1 MLVKEVHAS
10 SSSPPLLFDALEGM
24 FSGLIGSLLSLAG
37 IALFVMILIGGF
49 KYITSGGNP
58 EAAASARRT
67 ITYAVIGLI
76 VVAGAYLVLV
86 IIEELTGAQVTEF
99 TI

>member
-1 MLVKEVHAS
+1 MFVKEIHAEA
-10 SSSPPLLFDALEGM
+10 SPPLDFTAVEGM

-49 KYITSGGNP
+49 RYITSGGNA
-58 EAAASARRT
+58 EAAAGARRT
-67 ITYAVIGLI
+67 ITYSVIGLI

-86 IIEELTGAQVTEF
+86 IIEEITGAPVTNF

>member
-1 MLVKEVHAS
+1 MFVKEVHAA
-10 SSSPPLLFDALEGM
+10 PPLLFDALEGM

-49 KYITSGGNP
+49 RYITSGGNP
-58 EAAASARRT
+58 EAAAGARRT
-67 ITYAVIGLI
+67 ITYSVIGLI
-76 VVAGAYLVLV
+76 IVAGAYLVLV
-86 IIEELTGAQVTEF
+86 IIEELTGAKVTEF

>member
-1 MLVKEVHAS
+1 MFVKEIHAEA
-10 SSSPPLLFDALEGM
+10 SPPLDFTAVEGM

-58 EAAASARRT
+58 EAAAGARNT
-67 ITYAVIGLI
+67 ITYSVIGLI

-86 IIEELTGAQVTEF
+86 VIEEITGAPVTNF
-99 TI
+99 SF